1 VSQTCAEPDCTG
13 TIQADGY
20 CDTCGVAA
28 VHGAASSV
36 SVQPAEPRPGSSK
49 KIEKTTRTRRGGTTR
64 TTSMRPGLAGGLVE
78 FPPVKPRDPATSVMP
93 DPYVPEERRHCANCD
108 SSVGRGHNGEPGRT
122 EGFCRQCGQP
132 FSFTPKLAAG
142 DVVANQYEVVG
153 CLTHGGLGWIYLAR
167 DRNVIDRWVVLKG
180 LLNTGDDDARAAA
193 LAERRFLAEVK
204 HPNIVVIHNFV
215 EHDEDGYIVME
226 FVDGKSLREILQE
239 RRAENG
245 GASSPLPVAQAIG
258 YILEILPA
266 LGQLHELGLL
276 FCDFKPDNVMQTAN
290 GFKLIDLGGV
300 YSLDAPSSAIFGTAG
315 FQAPEIAQTGPTVA
329 SDLFTVARTL
339 AVLCTNFRGYQTTY
353 RYTLPEPSEMPE
365 LAAHD
370 SLYRLLRRATAT
382 DPDDR
387 FQSVDEMSAQLVGV
401 LREIVA
407 DEKGVPQPG
416 PSSVFTG
423 EQRGEQR
430 TADWHVLPALLVS
443 TDDPAAG
450 FLATI
455 AAGLPEAT
463 LDALRHAPEPTVEVE
478 LRIARTLIENGRSDE
493 ARRALDEIT
502 DADPWEWRADW
513 YRALDALAR
522 DDGVSATQH
531 FFAVYGVVPGELAP
545 KLGLAMAA
553 ESAQNWAEAAFWY
566 DVVSRTDSSLT
577 SACFGLARSR
587 VQLGDRAGAVAA
599 LDRVPERSS
608 AHLLS
613 QVAQAETM
621 LDGAGTTDVARAAEV
636 IDGIAL
642 TGEPRAQL
650 HAKLF
655 EAGLAAVCANEN
667 DPVTG
672 APMILGYPL
681 DENGMRSGL
690 EASYRALA
698 RYSPSTDERIRLVD
712 HANRVRPRTLV

>member
-1 VSQTCAEPDCTG
+1 VTTSCAQSDCTG
-13 TIQADGY
+13 AIDADGY

-28 VHGAASSV
+28 SPDPGAASSV
-36 SVQPAEPRPGSSK
+36 QPPEPQPGSSSK
-49 KIEKTTRTRRGGTTR
+49 EKTTRTRRGTTMR
-64 TTSMRPGLAGGLVE
+64 TTSMHPSLAGGLVE
-78 FPPVKPRDPATSVMP
+78 FPPVQPRDPATSVLT
-93 DPYVPEERRHCANCD
+93 DPRVAEEKRHCSNCD
-108 SSVGRGHNGEPGRT
+108 SPVGRGHEGEPGRT

-132 FSFTPKLAAG
+132 FSFTPKLKAG

-153 CLTHGGLGWIYLAR
+153 CLAHGGLGWIYLAR

-204 HPNIVVIHNFV
+204 HPNIVIIHNFV
-215 EHDEDGYIVME
+215 EHHDDGYIVME
-226 FVDGKSLREILQE
+226 FVDGKSLRDILQE

-245 GASSPLPVAQAIG
+245 GAPDPLPVAQAIG
-258 YILEILPA
+258 YVVEILPA
-266 LGQLHELGLL
+266 LGHLHELGLL
-276 FCDFKPDNVMQTAN
+276 FCDFKPDNVIQTAK

-300 YSLDAPSSAIFGTAG
+300 YSLDNPSSAIFGTVG
-315 FQAPEIAQTGPTVA
+315 FQAPEIAQTGPTVP

-339 AVLCTNFRGYQTTY
+339 MVLCTNFRGYQTTY
-353 RYTLPEPSEMPE
+353 RYTLPDPTELPE

-370 SLYRLLRRATAT
+370 SLYRFLQRATAA

-387 FQSVDEMSAQLVGV
+387 FQSAEEMSAQLVGI

-407 DEKGVPQPG
+407 EERGVPQPG

-430 TADWHVLPALLVS
+430 TVDWRVLPALLVS

-463 LDALRHAPEPTVEVE
+463 LDALRQAPERTVEVE
-478 LRIARTLIENGRSDE
+478 LRIARTLIENARSDE
-493 ARRALDEIT
+493 AGQLLDEIT
-502 DADPWEWRADW
+502 TADPWEWRADW

-522 DDGVSATQH
+522 GEAAGARQY
-531 FFAVYGVVPGELAP
+531 FFRVYGVVPGELAP
-545 KLGLAMAA
+545 KLGLAMAGESVGNPA
-553 ESAQNWAEAAFWY
+553 EGASWY
-566 DVVSRTDSSLT
+566 DVVSRTDPSLT
-577 SACFGLARSR
+577 SACFGLARCREALS
-587 VQLGDRAGAVAA
+587 DRTGAVAA

-608 AHLLS
+608 ARLEA

-621 LDGAGTTDVARAAEV
+621 LDGGTVADVVSAATL

-655 EAGLAAVCANEN
+655 EAGLGAVSADSDGHADGEP
-667 DPVTG
+667 PV
-672 APMILGYPL
+672 LGYPL
-681 DENGMRSGL
+681 NENGMRSGL

>member
-1 VSQTCAEPDCTG
+1 VTASCTQPDCTG
-13 TIQADGY
+13 IIDTDGY

-28 VHGAASSV
+28 PRASESAGPPPPE
-36 SVQPAEPRPGSSK
+36 SQPGSSS
-49 KIEKTTRTRRGGTTR
+49 KIEKTTRTRRGTTR
-64 TTSMRPGLAGGLVE
+64 HTTSIQRGLAGGLVE
-78 FPPVKPRDPATSVMP
+78 FPDVQPRDPAGSVMK
-93 DPYVPEERRHCANCD
+93 DPSVTEEKRHCAQCD
-108 SSVGRGHNGEPGRT
+108 SPVGRSHDGEPGRS
-122 EGFCRQCGQP
+122 EGFCRQCGHP

-153 CLTHGGLGWIYLAR
+153 CLAHGGLGWIYLAR

-204 HPNIVVIHNFV
+204 HPNIVIIHNFV
-215 EHDEDGYIVME
+215 EHLDDGYIVME
-226 FVDGKSLREILQE
+226 FVDGKSLRDLLVE
-239 RRAENG
+239 RRAANG
-245 GASSPLPVAQAIG
+245 GAPSPLPVAQAIG

-266 LGQLHELGLL
+266 IGHLHELGLL
-276 FCDFKPDNVMQTAN
+276 FCDFKPDNVIQTAKSV
-290 GFKLIDLGGV
+290 KLIDLGGV
-300 YSLDAPSSAIFGTAG
+300 YSIDNPSSDIYGTVG
-315 FQAPEIAQTGPTVA
+315 FQAPEIAHTGPTVP

-353 RYTLPEPSEMPE
+353 RYTLPDASQLPE
-365 LAAHD
+365 LATHD
-370 SLYRLLRRATAT
+370 SLYRFLCRATAA

-387 FQSVDEMSAQLVGV
+387 FQSADEMSAQLMGI

-407 DEKGVPQPG
+407 EEKGAPQPG
-416 PSSVFTG
+416 ASSVFTP

-430 TADWHVLPALLVS
+430 AVDWHVLPALLVS

-455 AAGLPEAT
+455 AAGVPEAT
-463 LDALRHAPEPTVEVE
+463 LDALRQAPERTVEVE

-493 ARRALDEIT
+493 AEQVLDEIT
-502 DADPWEWRADW
+502 AADGWEWRADW

-522 DDGVSATQH
+522 GDAVNATQR
-531 FFAVYGVVPGELAP
+531 FFDVYGVVPGELAP

-553 ESAQNWAEAAFWY
+553 ESAGNWAKAASWY
-566 DVVSRTDSSLT
+566 DVVCRTDPSLT
-577 SACFGLARSR
+577 SACFGLARCR
-587 VQLGDRAGAVAA
+587 VELGDRAGAVAA
-599 LDRVPERSS
+599 LNRVPERSS
-608 AHLLS
+608 ARLEA

-621 LDGAGTTDVARAAEV
+621 LEGAGIADVVDAAAV
-636 IDGIAL
+636 VDRIAL

-655 EAGLAAVCANEN
+655 EAGLAAVSTEGVANAG
-667 DPVTG
+667 P
-672 APMILGYPL
+672 APTILGYPL

-690 EASYRALA
+690 EAAYRALA
-698 RYSPSTDERIRLVD
+698 RYSSSTDERIRLVD